1 MNRARSSSSSSSRI
15 VVIVS
20 ASCLALGLGVLA
32 LAGERAPA
40 TAPSHPPAATTR
52 PADARLAE
60 ARLRSRLLHEVIHGA
75 LQVVHRDFFRDEQS
89 RHIPSASLED
99 VFEEVERTWQ
109 VKIKW
114 LAVNAQIMS
123 VDHRPKT
130 PFDRL
135 AVREIADGREMVEA
149 SGEGVYQ
156 YAGKVVLGNSCL
168 KCHVPD
174 RTSLEDRK
182 AALVITMPLDLR
194 EPAAK

>member
-1 MNRARSSSSSSSRI
+1 MNRVRSSI
-15 VVIVS
+15 IVS
-20 ASCLALGLGVLA
+20 ASCLALSLGVLA
-32 LAGERAPA
+32 LAGERPP
-40 TAPSHPPAATTR
+40 TSAPSREVAGGATGAAGDR
-52 PADARLAE
+52 VAE
-60 ARLRSRLLHEVIHGA
+60 ARLRSRLLHEIIHGA

-135 AVREIADGREMVEA
+135 AVSAIADGREMFEA
-149 SGEGVYQ
+149 SGDGVYQ

-194 EPAAK
+194 EPVAK